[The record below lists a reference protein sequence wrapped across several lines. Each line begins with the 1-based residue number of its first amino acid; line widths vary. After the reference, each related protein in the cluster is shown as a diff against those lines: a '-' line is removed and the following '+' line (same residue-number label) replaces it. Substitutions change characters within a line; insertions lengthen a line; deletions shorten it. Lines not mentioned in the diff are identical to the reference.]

1 MFPASV
7 KALFQWTTVLPLGAP
22 ADFEAFARRSYLY
35 PLAGWLIGGIV
46 GAVIFFVPDRALAA
60 AFALAGVLLLSGCNH
75 FDGLLDLGDGVMAH
89 GSREKRISALT
100 DRQVGAGGVA
110 FGLIFSL
117 IAFAGL
123 LSAGVPAY
131 AILIAEVGAKV
142 AMSVVTTFGSPFRE
156 GIQSFLH
163 ARSKRYFPFLSV
175 LLFLPLFLLP
185 MSTRAIA
192 VAMVLS
198 VVVPL
203 VLVAISARLF
213 GGVNGDVA
221 GAANEITRAVIL
233 AALILA

>member
-75 FDGLLDLGDGVMAH
+75 FDGLLDFGDGVMAH
-89 GSREKRISALT
+89 GSREKRIAALT
-100 DRQVGAGGVA
+100 DRNVGAGGVA
-110 FGLIFSL
+110 FGLIFTL

-123 LSAGVPAY
+123 LSSSVPAY
-131 AILIAEVGAKV
+131 AILIAEVGAKL
-142 AMSVVTTFGSPFRE
+142 AMSVVTTFGSPFHE
-156 GIQSFLH
+156 GIQSYMY
-163 ARSKRYFPFLSV
+163 ARSRRYFPFLSV
-175 LLFLPLFLLP
+175 LLFLPLFFLP
-185 MSTRAIA
+185 VNTVAIS
-192 VAMVLS
+192 VAMVLA
-198 VVVPL
+198 VVTPL
-203 VLVAISARLF
+203 ALVAISSRLF

-221 GAANEITRAVIL
+221 GAANEIARAVIL

>member
-75 FDGLLDLGDGVMAH
+75 FDGLLDLGDGIMAH
-89 GSREKRISALT
+89 GSREKRIAALT

-110 FGLIFSL
+110 FGLNFSL

-123 LSAGVPAY
+123 FSAGVPAY

-156 GIQSFLH
+156 GIQSFMH
-163 ARSKRYFPFLSV
+163 ARSRLYFPFLSV

-185 MSTRAIA
+185 VNTVA
-192 VAMVLS
+192 VSAAMILAVI
-198 VVVPL
+198 VPL
-203 VLVAISARLF
+203 LLVVISSRLF

>member
-46 GAVIFFVPDRALAA
+46 GAIIFFVPERALAA

-75 FDGLLDLGDGVMAH
+75 FDGLLDLGDGIMAH
-89 GSREKRISALT
+89 GSREKRITALT
-100 DRQVGAGGVA
+100 DRHVGAGGVA

-123 LSAGVPAY
+123 FSAGVPAY

-142 AMSVVTTFGSPFRE
+142 AMSVVTTFGTPFRE
-156 GIQSFLH
+156 GIQSFMH
-163 ARSKRYFPFLSV
+163 ARSRLYFPFLSV

-185 MSTRAIA
+185 VTTVAIS
-192 VAMVLS
+192 VAMVLA

-203 VLVAISARLF
+203 VMVAISSRLF

-221 GAANEITRAVIL
+221 GAANEITRAVLL

>member
-7 KALFQWTTVLPLGAP
+7 KALFQWTTVLPLGPP

-46 GAVIFFVPDRALAA
+46 GAIIFFVPERALAA

-75 FDGLLDLGDGVMAH
+75 FDGLLDLG
-89 GSREKRISALT
+89 
-100 DRQVGAGGVA
+100 GGVA

-123 LSAGVPAY
+123 FSAGVPAY

-142 AMSVVTTFGSPFRE
+142 AMAVVTTFGSPFRE
-156 GIQSFLH
+156 GIQSFMH
-163 ARSKRYFPFLSV
+163 ARSRLYFPFLSV

-185 MSTRAIA
+185 VNTVAVS
-192 VAMVLS
+192 VAMILAVI
-198 VVVPL
+198 VPL
-203 VLVAISARLF
+203 LLVVISSRLF